1 MKTFNKIIVASAGV
15 AAAAAIL
22 FYVFSRKKR
31 KDARGNYRRGA
42 TGQTMMR
49 SAMHHSKQ
57 TPVAQTN
64 E

>member
-1 MKTFNKIIVASAGV
+1 MKTSSKIIVASAGV

-31 KDARGNYRRGA
+31 KDGRGHYRRGA
-42 TGQTMMR
+42 AGQSMIR